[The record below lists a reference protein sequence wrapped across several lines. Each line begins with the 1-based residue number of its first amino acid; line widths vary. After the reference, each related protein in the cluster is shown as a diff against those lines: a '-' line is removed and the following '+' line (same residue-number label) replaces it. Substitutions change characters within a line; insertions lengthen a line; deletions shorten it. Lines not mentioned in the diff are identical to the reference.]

1 MKAHFL
7 LIIGMT
13 IVTYLPRFIP
23 LLVLKDR
30 KINPKVKQF
39 LIYIPFT
46 SLSILI
52 VRGIMGAEP
61 EVLIATVVG
70 LGVAGL
76 VSWLKNNLV
85 LSVMSGILASLIV
98 LNVF

>member
-1 MKAHFL
+1 MKGHFL

-13 IVTYLPRFIP
+13 LVTYLPRFIP
-23 LLVLKDR
+23 LLVLKD
-30 KINPKVKQF
+30 KKFNAKVEQF

-52 VRGIMGAEP
+52 VRGVIGAEP
-61 EVLIATVVG
+61 EVLLPTLIG
-70 LGVAGL
+70 LGVAAL
-76 VSWLKNNLV
+76 VSWVKSNLV

>member
-61 EVLIATVVG
+61 EVLIATEVG

>member
-30 KINPKVKQF
+30 KINPKVEQF

-61 EVLIATVVG
+61 EVLIPTVVG